1 MWVMTLVAGPDTTVT
16 DLEFV
21 LQGDAFS
28 VLLIMSFVSN

>member
-1 MWVMTLVAGPDTTVT
+1 MTLVAAPDTTAT
-16 DLEFV
+16 DLGVV